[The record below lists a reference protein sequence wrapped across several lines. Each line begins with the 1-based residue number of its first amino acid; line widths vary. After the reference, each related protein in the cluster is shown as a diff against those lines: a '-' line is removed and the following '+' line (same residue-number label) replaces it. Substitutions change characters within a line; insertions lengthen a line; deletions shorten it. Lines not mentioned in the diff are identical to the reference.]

1 MNEEDECTEKFDSN
15 INIQNIEL
23 FSNYKT
29 NSCALYNF
37 WITQLPS
44 TSELIIVGLKVK
56 CKKEKNKQ
64 TLKLQSEI
72 QVVTSINL
80 ERTRPKHGA

>member
-1 MNEEDECTEKFDSN
+1 MIVWVEMNEEDECTEKFDSN

-37 WITQLPS
+37 WIT
-44 TSELIIVGLKVK
+44 
-56 CKKEKNKQ
+56 
-64 TLKLQSEI
+64 
-72 QVVTSINL
+72 
-80 ERTRPKHGA
+80 